1 MSSYNNDYGYILNKT
16 DIAHGIKYP
25 LQYLNLVN
33 NTQLVLSYKLKI
45 LSGSLTRL
53 GGQSLGLTLNRLV
66 LNGSNLII
74 ADNYGLV
81 TTTFAVEDIIDVV
94 AFYTVSDIAALGDIW
109 IQPNYGLSSAI
120 KCQIF
125 QVQFETGLTRT
136 TWDLSLKDKE
146 IDKDK
151 VSDDILSNANAIT
164 NLKATVIDQG
174 NTITSISNSITTLNN
189 DLTVLGEKVN
199 TKADSS
205 SVSSLTSRVT
215 NTENN
220 ITSQGRSIVELQN
233 NLNNLGTLNSW
244 RCNVYST
251 QRVANNLVHTFD
263 ELAVMSPIKSQE
275 ILDATNINLTS
286 FGTYVTIHMRAV
298 VTVTTAFTW
307 SVTSLYADDSV
318 RMFVKGIQV
327 YEQLGTGGKAFSY
340 NMPAGTYF
348 VDIIFYNH
356 GGTASLNFAP
366 NPLSSKVTS
375 MNAATA
381 DEALNAIS
389 SYAIGGLTSTVSNV
403 DGRLTTAS
411 SDITTLKNNYT
422 SLDAKV
428 NTKADSSALS
438 TLDSKVTQQ
447 GSDLQ
452 SQSGLLVNLQNS
464 LDTAVNSL
472 NSDNVTT
479 FYQSTAPTVYG
490 VKRNLLNSNSSGRDS
505 IWYPDNTGKTSTVN
519 ASIQAPDGTLGVRSF
534 TTTAATMVRIG
545 DTSSGISGTT
555 YVISCWVKTNTGT
568 INAVLDINDL
578 PSTKNVTITTEWQ
591 RIYHTGSSNNT
602 LRFLDINLPSGVT
615 VYVYGAQI
623 EKGGIPTPYQE
634 IISSTN
640 YEGSGLP
647 VGSIWYKTNDNN
659 KPFRYDGTNWVEVSD
674 IRVGANATAIS
685 NLNSTVTTQGNT
697 ITSQGTNI
705 TKLTNDLTTLSGA
718 VANKADSTALATL
731 DSKVTTQGN
740 TITSQGSNIVSLQ
753 NSVKA
758 NIASSGD
765 FIPNPTFDP
774 RYDQMGFNVISSSS
788 PEVPTGCPF
797 PYVVKLTARD
807 HVPSIDA
814 IAWKVGD
821 VIEISALVAS
831 DTNATANFNL
841 YIYRM
846 TSPTSGAAAYNNG
859 GNQAPTQT
867 WTRKTWKFTVS
878 SSYVLNGTTNYPFFK
893 PFLQINQSSPFGS
906 IWYVADWHVKNITAA
921 AQAQSTADAT
931 ANSLASLTQTV
942 TDQGN
947 TLTSQS
953 TDLVSLRNNLNSLSV
968 GGINLLASS
977 KLTAGYVDAPTG
989 NDGVNT
995 SHVRFKQSEPLGERR
1010 TVVYSAALPDT
1021 GIIFKVYGFVD
1032 DTYVVKGFTL
1042 TRNVPYTFPAN
1053 ITKFKI
1059 EIAGISG
1066 NVKNIETRKIKLEY
1080 GSIPTDWSVAPEDTQ
1095 AQISA
1100 TSEAVSTLD
1109 SKVTQ
1114 QGNDIT
1120 SQSGQI
1126 TSLQN
1131 SLNSLSVGG
1140 TNLKRNSDFAT
1151 GTTSGWSYNGG
1162 TISVL
1167 SGDSKFNTYGKI
1179 SGINNNG
1186 FYLTPI
1192 KGWEAN
1198 TKYTISFY
1206 LRNATKTLSISV
1218 ENGNGWNVKSSY
1230 TVGSTE
1236 WEKVVITFN
1245 KTTTGGAFVIYLNA
1259 GSATHSYE
1267 ITRVMLEKG
1276 TVASDWSPAPEDID
1290 QQFSANSS
1298 ALNALDSKVV
1308 QQGDTISSQSQQIT
1322 NLQNSYSSLS
1332 DTVNTK
1338 ADNSAVSSLGSR
1350 VTAAEG
1356 NINNQSNSI
1365 ISLSS
1370 SLSNYMAGV
1379 GTKNRW
1385 RVAAYNKTMPNS
1397 TSVPTLSELAPLVL
1411 KNTTEASDSDSMNLT
1426 AFGTYTVTHLRC
1438 YFFTTTNATWNP
1450 TFYVDDAL
1458 RVYIN
1463 GVQLAERLGTGSV
1476 SATYSFIADTPY
1488 YIDMIV
1494 YNHSGSASVSFGSG
1508 NRLSNISGG
1517 QLYATTSDANQVAA
1531 SSSAISTLNTL
1542 TTSQGN
1548 TITSQSNQLTTLQNS
1563 LTTLTGTVGTKADSS
1578 AVTNLSNRVTATE
1591 NSISSQAGQITNLSS
1606 KLDNEIVSGN
1616 LVPNGSITSLQSWIA
1631 TGGPSTH
1638 TFDATEGASAL
1649 GSIKGISGSDGFRI
1663 TNTNLL
1669 TLKSGVKYKIS
1680 YKYKTNAN
1688 FTGLQ
1693 SGTMGLIGNLTSATP
1708 WLTGT
1713 SKTNWATLNTSW
1725 TTVTYDVTPSTDLV
1739 GYIRFAAAAI
1749 QGTDAALWVDDIS
1762 VTSYGSLGNQ
1772 LTVLS
1777 DAMGSLTTTTQ
1788 QQGDTITSQ
1797 SSQITNLTSSLNNL
1811 KIGSTNLA
1819 VASKWYSRVPS
1830 NATVVYDSN
1839 THEATIKKLTTTTGT
1854 HIIIPLSQIVSGE
1867 KIAISLQAKAS
1878 VANSTFSIAC
1888 YRTDSGA
1895 GLVNITTE
1903 KLGTDYTTFTLFLN
1917 SAPTNM
1923 NALFVTTSS
1932 IDQNVEYIIKNV
1944 KVEKGTI
1951 NTDWSPAPEEVQD
1964 ILNTK
1969 ADSAALTAL
1978 DSKVTQQGN
1987 TITSQSNQLTSLN
2000 NSITDINN
2008 KKADASA
2015 LSSLDSR
2022 VTNAEGNL
2030 NSQASSLTSLKAVLG
2045 NNMLS
2050 SEKDVNQINKWACIV
2065 LSKIQPYIGN
2075 AVIPDYSYLNTY
2087 PVLSTAY
2094 VAENATLFTGNA
2106 YDNTILYYRAI
2117 FNVSAAKTIDLGNL
2131 VGDDAHAIYI
2141 DQVLVFSAGS
2151 YLAAGRPVSFNVTAG
2166 NHIIDVIANNAGGGS
2181 GFRPGNLLST
2191 QVTSMYASK
2200 IPTNLID
2207 SANSAISSL
2216 TTRVTATESGLT
2228 NQSQSIV
2235 NLNNSLNATANILGN
2250 TKIYNIATNRNAA
2263 MLSAANRAAGAGIY
2277 DSLGARLYPFARGL
2291 NLITFGSSGNVTLV
2305 KNYDVYVGENVAS
2318 LSTSLA
2324 NDINNL
2330 SNGVYFGIVGTDHI
2344 SSFNTN
2350 SASLP
2355 ARTALIA
2362 NGATEDYINKWL
2374 NGSLPIFFTRKGMG
2388 AAGGIEVLLDSNT
2401 GGDWVDYPLT
2411 MVNGVPSGISS
2422 NKSLSYKVDATATA
2436 LTTLSNTVT
2445 QQGNTITSQSSNITE
2460 LNNQVTYI
2468 KNKSANLVLD
2478 GSFSTLTET
2487 SYMKISSIARTGS
2500 TSLKY
2505 IRSQATNNGNN
2516 NDSSWQQWFDIG
2528 DNRTFY
2534 VEVWARNDPDM
2545 TVTPGSGAVM
2555 RIGLQGRTA
2564 TNNVSTWKGIDIP
2577 ILSLTTSWAKFSG
2590 YVTLPSGYVN
2600 AQVWMSIPSGAAN
2613 VQNTSLLLDDLYIC
2627 DVTEGK
2633 AGVDAG
2639 AANSAAISSL
2649 TSRVVATETGISNTS
2664 NSLTSLNNTITNLAS
2679 NYGSQ
2684 NSWRANLYPTVRPAN
2699 TSLLSLTDL
2708 SLLVPTRTLEV
2719 SDDDNLNIRPFGD
2732 YITSHLKATLIVN
2745 TAFTWNPVL
2754 AIDDSVRIYLNST
2767 LVFEQ
2772 LGVASNKNLSVNVPA
2787 GYNTFDIIVYN
2798 HTGDGYV
2805 KFGSGKK
2812 LSAQA
2817 NCTMYAASY
2826 SEAVTTINSSAIN
2839 NLTSTVTQQG
2849 TTLTSQSSQIVALS
2863 NTLGNIKLGGTNL
2876 YTNSQNFNSG
2886 WDLSGFN
2893 TSQILNGFTVLRAN
2907 KNWGGAKQT
2916 LVYENGVEYT
2926 LSATIACDSGVL
2938 VQFWGDNI
2946 DSTSLGTKLPVT
2958 GIHQRFSMTF
2968 KGKGIAGNGRFEK
2981 VDNGSTGDYII
2992 YAIKVE
2998 KGNLATEWSPAPEDL
3013 ATSSALTQLDSKVTS
3028 VDGKVNSQASQL
3040 TTLNS
3045 TVGNQGTSINTLNT
3059 TVNGVT
3065 GRASLEINNNGV
3077 LSGWKTTSTNNNG
3090 TVYSTFG
3097 VNADSFYVGAP
3108 NDGKKVFTIEN
3119 GETVIN
3125 SARIPNL
3132 DAGKITTGTLDASR
3146 IRIGAGTSY
3155 DSGYAPSDLVK
3166 MGSTNLFKGSL
3177 NKVASEFY
3185 QGCGVWSSNLNNTT
3199 NTSDFVA
3206 QTISNGATGTEYVL
3220 SFWARASEAGAQ
3232 IRSYW
3237 YNPNTTTKSITSEGA
3252 NNTAGDGGS
3261 LFTLTTS
3268 WKRYWVKFTQTESSG
3283 NKNLI
3288 VARAYGQTSK
3298 NLTFYVAGPM
3308 FTAGNIVSDFSP
3320 SISELDDNFT
3330 ALSTTIN
3337 WQIITTAVDL
3347 NSYTATGRYLLK
3359 GSLSNSPVSVWAY
3372 LQNDRVDST
3381 RITQTIWKDNDPSLV
3396 YQRIY
3401 NGSWSGWVK
3410 LNNAAEAAAA
3420 QVTANTALSTANTAT
3435 TNISIVDNK
3444 IANWARSEN
3453 TTLIDGR
3460 KIYTGSIF
3468 ADQIAAGAITAGKL
3482 NVASLDAISGN
3493 LGSIQVGN
3501 GNISN
3506 LDAGKINTGT
3516 LNADRLAANSIS
3528 GDKIVAGTITANK
3541 LVLQDNT
3548 NLWTNRYLD
3557 SSGTKVD
3564 NAPFSPNPGNPG
3576 RAIYCESRDHI
3587 GEWNSRYPVR
3597 KGDVIVTEFTCRQYK
3612 GDGLDLNAGV
3622 WCSDVNGATTEFL
3635 YPRVT
3640 WLGGVSDGWNRYR
3653 STVTINNQN
3662 TVYGRLF
3669 IQIEQAGSGGSR
3681 GYDVCDIVQR
3691 RAVGSELIVDGS
3703 ITADKII
3710 TNDAFFT
3717 KLKAGFAQFGLIETS
3732 NSLGKLTITGT
3743 TLEVR
3748 DTSGNLKVRMGLF

>member
-205 SVSSLTSRVT
+205 AVSSLTSRVT
-215 NTENN
+215 NTENS

-251 QRVANNLVHTFD
+251 QRAANNLVHTFD

-318 RMFVKGIQV
+318 RMFVKGVQV

-366 NPLSSKVTS
+366 NALSSKVTS

-505 IWYPDNTGKTSTVN
+505 IWYPDNTNKTSTVN
-519 ASIQAPDGTLGVRSF
+519 SSIQAPDGTLGVRSF
-534 TTTAATMVRIG
+534 TTTGKTEVRIG
-545 DTSSGISGTT
+545 ENSLGVSGTT

-568 INAVLDINDL
+568 VNAVLDINDL
-578 PSTKNVTITTEWQ
+578 SSTKNVTITTEWQ

-615 VYVYGAQI
+615 VYIYGAQI
-623 EKGGIPTPYQE
+623 EKGVIPTPYQE
-634 IISSTN
+634 VISSTN

-674 IRVGANATAIS
+674 VRVGANATAIS

-705 TKLTNDLTTLSGA
+705 TKLTNDLTTLSGT

-788 PEVPTGCPF
+788 SEVPTGCPF

-807 HVPSIDA
+807 HVPSLDA

-831 DTNATANFNL
+831 DVNATANFNL

-846 TSPTSGAAAYNNG
+846 TSPTSGAVAYNNG

-867 WTRKTWKFTVS
+867 WTRKTWKFTVTA
-878 SSYVLNGTTNYPFFK
+878 SYVLNGTTNYPFFK

-931 ANSLASLTQTV
+931 ASALSSLTQTV
-942 TDQGN
+942 TNQGD
-947 TLTSQS
+947 TLTSQGNS
-953 TDLVSLRNNLNSLSV
+953 LVSLTNNLNNLSVGSTNLWATSDVKSSFYVNGDGSLTGSSPVHQVRNTLLPIVGSKTNLIYQVWNPNKITNANNINRIAFFTTDNTFISVAALPVLNATEYQMLSIPIPSNAKYVRIGAIVGVSNGSVVDQSIKIKFEFGTKPTEWSQAPEDISNALDANSLATTNLSSTVTQQGSTLTSQGTDITSLKNSVSNINGTLSNKADSSAVSALDNKVTQQGNTISTQSSDITTLKGNVVTINNSLSTKADTSALNSLTTRVTSTETGISNQGTQITNLSNSLNTLSV
-968 GGINLLASS
+968 GGNNLLLNTKLVGVSGTYLDFGYRRTTRTANSTSYVDSYSVMVPNGLVDSGFYVASFYARASKSQEVFCFLYNPDTTKSSESSTGQKAGAVNGNGKVGITLTTDWKRYWVRWEAVASS
-977 KLTAGYVDAPTG
+977 TKGIVLCRLDVQDTEDRWVDICA
-989 NDGVNT
+989 
-995 SHVRFKQSEPLGERR
+995 
-1010 TVVYSAALPDT
+1010 
-1021 GIIFKVYGFVD
+1021 I
-1032 DTYVVKGFTL
+1032 
-1042 TRNVPYTFPAN
+1042 
-1053 ITKFKI
+1053 KFEK
-1059 EIAGISG
+1059 
-1066 NVKNIETRKIKLEY
+1066 
-1080 GSIPTDWSVAPEDTQ
+1080 GSIATDWSVAPSEIQ
-1095 AQISA
+1095 SQIDATASA
-1100 TSEAVSTLD
+1100 VNSLTNT
-1109 SKVTQ
+1109 VTQ
-1114 QGNDIT
+1114 QGSTIT
-1120 SQSGQI
+1120 SQGNSL

-1131 SLNSLSVGG
+1131 SV
-1140 TNLKRNSDFAT
+1140 
-1151 GTTSGWSYNGG
+1151 
-1162 TISVL
+1162 
-1167 SGDSKFNTYGKI
+1167 NTL
-1179 SGINNNG
+1179 NNN
-1186 FYLTPI
+1186 
-1192 KGWEAN
+1192 
-1198 TKYTISFY
+1198 
-1206 LRNATKTLSISV
+1206 
-1218 ENGNGWNVKSSY
+1218 
-1230 TVGSTE
+1230 
-1236 WEKVVITFN
+1236 
-1245 KTTTGGAFVIYLNA
+1245 
-1259 GSATHSYE
+1259 
-1267 ITRVMLEKG
+1267 
-1276 TVASDWSPAPEDID
+1276 VA
-1290 QQFSANSS
+1290 
-1298 ALNALDSKVV
+1298 
-1308 QQGDTISSQSQQIT
+1308 
-1322 NLQNSYSSLS
+1322 
-1332 DTVNTK
+1332 TK
-1338 ADNSAVSSLGSR
+1338 ADSSAVNNLTSR
-1350 VTAAEG
+1350 VEATEAG
-1356 NINNQSNSI
+1356 LTNQSSNI
-1365 ISLSS
+1365 ISLSN

-1385 RVAAYNKTMPNS
+1385 RIAAYNKTMPNS
-1397 TSVPTLSELAPLVL
+1397 TSVPTLSDLSVLPL
-1411 KNTTEASDSDSMNLT
+1411 KNTTEASDSDTINLT

-1476 SATYSFIADTPY
+1476 TATYSFVANTSY

-1508 NRLSNISGG
+1508 NKLSNVSGG
-1517 QLYATTSDANQVAA
+1517 QLYATTSDSSQTVAA
-1531 SSSAISTLNTL
+1531 SSAISSLN
-1542 TTSQGN
+1542 
-1548 TITSQSNQLTTLQNS
+1548 
-1563 LTTLTGTVGTKADSS
+1563 
-1578 AVTNLSNRVTATE
+1578 
-1591 NSISSQAGQITNLSS
+1591 
-1606 KLDNEIVSGN
+1606 
-1616 LVPNGSITSLQSWIA
+1616 
-1631 TGGPSTH
+1631 
-1638 TFDATEGASAL
+1638 
-1649 GSIKGISGSDGFRI
+1649 
-1663 TNTNLL
+1663 
-1669 TLKSGVKYKIS
+1669 
-1680 YKYKTNAN
+1680 
-1688 FTGLQ
+1688 
-1693 SGTMGLIGNLTSATP
+1693 NLT
-1708 WLTGT
+1708 
-1713 SKTNWATLNTSW
+1713 K
-1725 TTVTYDVTPSTDLV
+1725 
-1739 GYIRFAAAAI
+1739 
-1749 QGTDAALWVDDIS
+1749 
-1762 VTSYGSLGNQ
+1762 
-1772 LTVLS
+1772 
-1777 DAMGSLTTTTQ
+1777 

-1797 SSQITNLTSSLNNL
+1797 SSQITNLSNSLISTTRNLLINPGMDPNAINKSGLSATLVTVGALDPNPPAPAVGYARLIGFDSITNPIKVKSGSVYRLSSDFCPSGANPSQPASFGISYIDGNGSRAFMWAKLYDDFSGIEVSVDKTKTNWQNLTGFVKIPDGITSVSFWYRNASSDPVWMVTNGVFEEYTNQSNSSL
-1811 KIGSTNLA
+1811 LA
-1819 VASKWYSRVPS
+1819 
-1830 NATVVYDSN
+1830 
-1839 THEATIKKLTTTTGT
+1839 
-1854 HIIIPLSQIVSGE
+1854 
-1867 KIAISLQAKAS
+1867 
-1878 VANSTFSIAC
+1878 ANSS
-1888 YRTDSGA
+1888 
-1895 GLVNITTE
+1895 
-1903 KLGTDYTTFTLFLN
+1903 
-1917 SAPTNM
+1917 
-1923 NALFVTTSS
+1923 
-1932 IDQNVEYIIKNV
+1932 
-1944 KVEKGTI
+1944 
-1951 NTDWSPAPEEVQD
+1951 
-1964 ILNTK
+1964 
-1969 ADSAALTAL
+1969 ALTAL
-1978 DSKVTQQGN
+1978 DSKVTQQGA
-1987 TITSQSNQLTSLN
+1987 TITSQSNQITSLN
-2000 NSITDINN
+2000 NSIIDVNN

-2030 NSQASSLTSLKAVLG
+2030 NSQASSLISLKAVLG

-2050 SEKDVNQINKWACIV
+2050 SEKDVNQINKWACII
-2065 LSKIQPYIGN
+2065 LAKIQPYIGN

-2094 VAENATLFTGNA
+2094 VAENSTLFNTNA
-2106 YDNTILYYRAI
+2106 YDNTILYYRAV
-2117 FNVSAAKTIDLGNL
+2117 FNVTAAKTIDLGNL
-2131 VGDDAHAIYI
+2131 VGDDAHAIYL
-2141 DQVLVFSAGS
+2141 DQVLVFSASG

-2166 NHIIDVIANNAGGGS
+2166 NHIIDIIANNGSGGS
-2181 GFRPGNLLST
+2181 GFRPGNLLSS
-2191 QVTSMYASK
+2191 QVNLMYAAR

-2250 TKIYNIATNRNAA
+2250 TKIYNIATNRNAS
-2263 MLSAANRAAGAGIY
+2263 MLSAANRAGGAGIY
-2277 DSLGARLYPFARGL
+2277 DPLGARLYPFARGL

-2401 GGDWVDYPLT
+2401 GGDWIDYPLT

-2445 QQGNTITSQSSNITE
+2445 QQGNTITSQSSNITN
-2460 LNNQVTYI
+2460 LNNQVSYI
-2468 KNKSANLVLD
+2468 RAKSANLVFD
-2478 GSFSTLTET
+2478 GSFETLVTDASNVNIQPSTTR
-2487 SYMKISSIARTGS
+2487 RTGS
-2500 TSLKY
+2500 KSLQLK
-2505 IRSQATNNGNN
+2505 RLQPTNNGNN
-2516 NDSSWQQWFDIG
+2516 NDSWWQDWFDIA
-2528 DNRTFY
+2528 DNRSY
-2534 VEVWARNDPDM
+2534 YIEVWARSDPSM
-2545 TVTPGSGAVM
+2545 TVTPGSGAFINV
-2555 RIGLQGRTA
+2555 GLQGLSPSGTRTW
-2564 TNNVSTWKGIDIP
+2564 VGIQISMS
-2577 ILSLTTSWAKFSG
+2577 SLTTTWTKFSG
-2590 YVTLPSGYVN
+2590 YVSLPTGFES
-2600 AQVWMSIPSGAAN
+2600 AQVWFSIPSSTAN
-2613 VQNTSLLLDDLYIC
+2613 VQNMSILLDDLYIC

-2679 NYGSQ
+2679 NFGGESK
-2684 NSWRANLYPTVRPAN
+2684 WRANLYITVRSAN

-2708 SLLVPTRTLEV
+2708 SLLVPSRTLEIN
-2719 SDDDNLNIRPFGD
+2719 DNDNLNVTSFGN
-2732 YITSHLKATLIVN
+2732 YITSHLKATLIVS

-2754 AIDDSVRIYLNST
+2754 AIDDSARIYLNGT

-2772 LGVASNKNLSVNVPA
+2772 LGVASNKNLSVNIPA

-2798 HTGDGYV
+2798 HTGNGYIN
-2805 KFGSGKK
+2805 FGSSNR
-2812 LSAQA
+2812 LSNQSYS
-2817 NCTMYAASY
+2817 TMYAASY

-3401 NGSWSGWVK
+3401 NGSWSAWVK

-3435 TNISIVDNK
+3435 TNISIVDSK

-3691 RAVGSELIVDGS
+3691 RALGSELIIDGS
-3703 ITADKII
+3703 ISANKLSAGTITADKISS
-3710 TNDAFFT
+3710 DAISAISISARNYT
-3717 KLKAGFAQFGLIETS
+3717 SYKDPNNPNGARMVLSGSLIQVYDDNNILRVKLGIW
-3732 NSLGKLTITGT
+3732 
-3743 TLEVR
+3743 
-3748 DTSGNLKVRMGLF
+3748 